1 MGIPVSHVRHT
12 ETNRTMPHASF
23 ASRYINRSDNMCT
36 ECTALTCLLCKRIA
50 TPAAFVDRVDENSVS
65 PDVRAVVPQDLL
77 FSLNNTIS
85 QLQCSSSPSISAIF
99 TFEFKRVFFTKIW
112 RIGWFCRKT
121 VDAGETS
128 CPELERRTGAPLKKQ
143 FVPQHLHP
151 YFCSCR
157 LPLPLPYFCKIVLVL
172 SVYQSI
178 HSTLRSLWRGE
189 I

>member
-99 TFEFKRVFFTKIW
+99 TFEFKRFFFYKNMENWLVLPENCWCGWNFLSWTRTAHW
-112 RIGWFCRKT
+112 R
-121 VDAGETS
+121 
-128 CPELERRTGAPLKKQ
+128 APQEAVRAAAPASL
-143 FVPQHLHP
+143 LLL
-151 YFCSCR
+151 
-157 LPLPLPYFCKIVLVL
+157 LPLA
-172 SVYQSI
+172 SA
-178 HSTLRSLWRGE
+178 STLLL
-189 I
+189 

>member
-99 TFEFKRVFFTKIW
+99 TFEFKRFFLQKY
-112 RIGWFCRKT
+112 GELVGF
-121 VDAGETS
+121 AGKLLMRVKLLVLNS
-128 CPELERRTGAPLKKQ
+128 NGALARPSRSS
-143 FVPQHLHP
+143 
-151 YFCSCR
+151 SCR
-157 LPLPLPYFCKIVLVL
+157 
-172 SVYQSI
+172 
-178 HSTLRSLWRGE
+178 STCILTFALAACLCLYLTFVR
-189 I
+189 